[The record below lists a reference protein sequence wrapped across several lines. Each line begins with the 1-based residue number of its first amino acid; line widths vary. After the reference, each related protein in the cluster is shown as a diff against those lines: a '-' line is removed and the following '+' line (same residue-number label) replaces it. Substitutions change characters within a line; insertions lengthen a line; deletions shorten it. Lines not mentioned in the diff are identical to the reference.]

1 MLLLVSAQSHA
12 HAAVYKARGQVIDSI
27 TGDPVSY
34 AVIEP
39 LGSFTTVLADDNG
52 RFSVNTPRTFTRMRV
67 SAMGFTPDTITVTD
81 TGHAENLTIYIS
93 STGIA
98 LGEVIAK
105 PRKEKYSKHNNPAV
119 EFVKRIA
126 HMDRLTDPMRN
137 PFYNYDRYERITLA
151 LNNVTGDHPV
161 LKGMPQLKNYV
172 DTSDISGLPIL
183 NVSVKERFSEHHLR
197 SNPHGEKVYI
207 TGINRTGIDD
217 IIDQGSVQT
226 LLDDVLREIDVY
238 DDNINILQNR
248 FVSPL
253 SKIAPD
259 FYKFYLMDTVMVD
272 GVSCIEL
279 AFVPRTPQSFGFTGH
294 FYVPENDSTMF
305 IKKIVMNVPHD
316 INLNFISHL
325 YINQEFE
332 KAPDGS
338 RLKTRDDMTAEV
350 SVLTAGFYARRN
362 TAYTNHNFRRVD
374 ESMFD
379 DLNKVE
385 ETPIA
390 SRMPPF
396 FWQQHRLI
404 PMPRGERKMS
414 RMVRTLRDNKVYYW
428 AEKIVKVLGT
438 GYINT
443 GNPSK
448 IDIGPVNTLVSHNDL
463 EKYRFRLGGMTTA
476 ALWRRVFISGYGAW
490 ATGDHRWKYKA
501 QVEYSFNDKKVHPR
515 EFPVHSISVSSLYDV
530 DRIGQHYL
538 FTNPD
543 NFVLSWKRE
552 KDTRMTYH
560 HVNELTYTLELHNNF
575 SIKATIGHERQ
586 QQSPYL
592 KFIDGYGRN
601 YDHYDETSLTLVVRY
616 APGEKFFQTRSQ
628 RIPVNKDA
636 PVFQLSH
643 TIAPR
648 GWLGNMFTINRTE
661 VSAMKRFWFS
671 AFGFTDIIIK
681 GGHVWSRTPYPNML
695 IPNANLSYTI
705 QPESFALM
713 NAMEFIND
721 SYVSWDVTYWG
732 NGAIFNYIPLVK
744 KLRLREVFA
753 CRGLWGHLSDRN
765 KPWLNPSLFKFP
777 DGTSPVEMASTPYI
791 EVSAGIDN
799 LFKIFRLDYVWRL
812 TYRHNPGID
821 RSGLRVALH
830 ITF

>member
-1 MLLLVSAQSHA
+1 MLAAALTSQ
-12 HAAVYKARGQVIDSI
+12 AAVYKARGVVIDSI

-34 AVIEP
+34 ALIEP
-39 LGSFTTVLADDNG
+39 IGSFTTVLANEDG
-52 RFSVNTPRTFTRMRV
+52 RFSVNTPRTFTRLRV
-67 SAMGFTPDTITVTD
+67 SAMGFTPNTIEVRD
-81 TGHAENLTIYIS
+81 CKEAENLTIYIN
-93 STGIA
+93 STGIM

-105 PRKEKYSKHNNPAV
+105 PKKEKYSKKNNPAV

-126 HMDRLTDPMRN
+126 DMDRLTNPRRN

-151 LNNVTGDHPV
+151 LNNVTENSPV
-161 LKGMPQLKNYV
+161 LKGMPQLKHYV

-183 NVSVKERFSEHHLR
+183 NVSVKEKYSEHHYR
-197 SNPHGEKVYI
+197 SHPDGEKVYV
-207 TGINRTGIDD
+207 TGINRNGIDD

-253 SKIAPD
+253 SRIAPD

-272 GVSCIEL
+272 GERCIEL
-279 AFVPRTPQSFGFTGH
+279 AFVPRTPQTFGFTGH

-325 YINQEFE
+325 YINQEYK
-332 KAPDGS
+332 KAHDGS

-362 TAYTNHNFRRVD
+362 TAYTNHNFRQVD

-390 SRMPPF
+390 SQMPAF
-396 FWQQHRLI
+396 FWQQNRLI
-404 PMPRGERKMS
+404 PMPRGERRMPQ
-414 RMVRTLRDNKVYYW
+414 MVRTLRNNKVYYW
-428 AEKIVKVLGT
+428 AEKVVKVLGT

-448 IDIGPVNTLVSHNDL
+448 VDIGPVNTLVSHNDL

-476 ALWRRVFISGYGAW
+476 SLWKRFFIQGYGAW
-490 ATGDHRWKYKA
+490 ATGDHRWKYMA
-501 QVEYSFNDKKVHPR
+501 RVEYSFTDKKVHPR
-515 EFPVHSISVSSLYDV
+515 EFPVHSIAISSLYDV

-560 HVNELTYTLELHNNF
+560 HVNRLAYTLELHNNF
-575 SIKATIGHERQ
+575 SLKATVGHERQ
-586 QQSPYL
+586 VVSPYL
-592 KFIDGYGRN
+592 KFIDGWGHSYG
-601 YDHYDETSLTLVVRY
+601 HYDETSLTVELRY

-661 VSAMKRFWFS
+661 LSAMKRFWFS

-681 GGHVWSRTPYPNML
+681 GGHVWSRVPYPDLL

-721 SYVSWDVTYWG
+721 TYASWDVTYWA
-732 NGAIFNYIPLVK
+732 NGALFNYIPLLK

-765 KPWLNPSLFKFP
+765 NPWLNPELFRFP
-777 DGTSPVEMASTPYI
+777 EGTAPVAMNSTPYI